1 MSRFWVAPLCAA
13 CLTLVV
19 SSALRAQTVAVAPAN
34 PPVRPAA
41 TPSAASA
48 NSDAGTPTV
57 RELEEV
63 RQTLRQQQD
72 ELARMKALVEAQA
85 RVIEELRQ
93 RMSVAET
100 RLAPAPNTP
109 ASAPASALNARND
122 APNGSTNG
130 LVITPP
136 GAAANNSA
144 ANGAS
149 DMAQTGAQTSK
160 PAPAQTPAQTTV
172 EARLAKLEKAQEGIA
187 RQIGGI
193 NFSGDL
199 RLRYEPTFG
208 QQNILA
214 NGANPA
220 VLGNELGERNRFR
233 VRARFAMRGKIG
245 NEFDW
250 GVRLASGGFGDDIST
265 NQTLTDFFNRK
276 PFALDQAYIAWTPEK
291 VKGLRLQAGKFE
303 VPWLRTEMTL
313 DNDLDPEGFSQTY
326 RREFKNNRLQS
337 VTFVAWQ
344 LPILERN
351 AGFVRNANGTVNIDE
366 SNRAGRDLA
375 LYGAQTQLRFKTSKH
390 STLTLAA
397 ANLYY
402 SGTQFISPVQVFGT
416 TVQVP
421 VSVTIPAS
429 GGNPAQVVTGTAT
442 ISRDLL
448 VAGNANL
455 GLSNAS
461 TNNINRD
468 GRLSSGYNLADFVG
482 QLDIT
487 RSARWPV
494 KLLLN
499 VVRNTQTHDVIVAG
513 TGGRNQFLKNNE
525 NMGYWA
531 EFQTGRLEKRGDTL
545 FNYTFIR
552 IEKDAVLT
560 PFNFSDIAAFSDIRV
575 HRIGFS
581 YAADPRVIL
590 AVTGLFSQRPNGL
603 LGPFGITPPGSIDRT
618 TSRLQFDTIFRF

>member
-1 MSRFWVAPLCAA
+1 MSRFWIAPLCATF
-13 CLTLVV
+13 LTLFLPA
-19 SSALRAQTVAVAPAN
+19 ALCAQTVAVAPEN
-34 PPVRPAA
+34 PPVRPAV
-41 TPSAASA
+41 TSS
-48 NSDAGTPTV
+48 S
-57 RELEEV
+57 ELEEV

-72 ELARMKALVEAQA
+72 ELARMKALVEAQTQ
-85 RVIEELRQ
+85 VIEDLRQ
-93 RMSVAET
+93 RMNVAET
-100 RLAPAPNTP
+100 RLAPVANPVAAPVL
-109 ASAPASALNARND
+109 ARSDAPAPLNG
-122 APNGSTNG
+122 PVTS
-130 LVITPP
+130 PP
-136 GAAANNSA
+136 GAMPAT
-144 ANGAS
+144 ANGAPV
-149 DMAQTGAQTSK
+149 QT
-160 PAPAQTPAQTTV
+160 APQTV
-172 EARLAKLEKAQEGIA
+172 EARLAKVEKTQEGIA
-187 RQIGGI
+187 KQIGGI

-233 VRARFAMRGKIG
+233 VRARIALRGKIG

-250 GVRLASGGFGDDIST
+250 GIRLATGGFGDDIST

-276 PFALDQAYIAWTPEK
+276 PFALDQAFIAWTPEK

-326 RREFKNNRLQS
+326 RREFKDKPLQS
-337 VTFVAWQ
+337 LTFVAWE
-344 LPILERN
+344 LPMLERN
-351 AGFVRNANGTVNIDE
+351 AGFVRNANGTVNIEE

-375 LYGAQTQLRFKTSKH
+375 LYGAQVQARFKPTKH
-390 STLTLAA
+390 TALTLSA
-397 ANLYY
+397 ANLYF
-402 SGTQFISPVQVFGT
+402 SGTQFISPVQVFGST
-416 TVQVP
+416 LQVP
-421 VSVTIPAS
+421 VTVTIPAS
-429 GGNPAQVVTGTAT
+429 GGNPAQTVTGTAT

-513 TGGRNQFLKNNE
+513 TGGRNQFLPNNE

-531 EFQTGRLEKRGDTL
+531 EIQAGRLEKRGDTQ
-545 FNYTFIR
+545 FGYTLIR

-575 HRIGFS
+575 HRVGFS
-581 YAADPRVIL
+581 YLADPRVVL
-590 AVTGLFSQRPNGL
+590 SVTGLFSQRPNGL